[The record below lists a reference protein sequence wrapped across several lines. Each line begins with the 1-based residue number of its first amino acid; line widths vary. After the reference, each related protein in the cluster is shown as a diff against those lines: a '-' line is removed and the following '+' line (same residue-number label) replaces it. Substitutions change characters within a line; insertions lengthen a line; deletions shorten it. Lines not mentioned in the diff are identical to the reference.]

1 MTDAAQRRM
10 RDPDTRAETAG
21 TTGTAAIRRDWVGK
35 TLAGTLLGFALG
47 VIAGAFFVRF
57 GPALSLPVTAQLAM
71 WIVTPVWFT
80 VLSLCFLFGSGLRA
94 WAWLG
99 GAVALGLAV
108 LFIAGPRPA

>member
-1 MTDAAQRRM
+1 M
-10 RDPDTRAETAG
+10 RPGAPETAG
-21 TTGTAAIRRDWVGK
+21 EQSAAAPRRDWVGK

-47 VIAGAFFVRF
+47 ISAGAFFVRF

-99 GAVALGLAV
+99 GAVALSLV
-108 LFIAGPRPA
+108 ILLLAGPRPGPG